1 MADRVFWPCWFV
13 AVALAGVVAGF
24 MLGHALILG
33 RFLDW
38 MLASAAPG
46 LLAQTYPV
54 FRGGAGRA
62 GLDAYYAVGGLQV
75 LSGLAFFAVALAA
88 RRHRGAAAVAA
99 VCGAAWV
106 IVHYASGFA
115 ALEARVLRSTTGAAR
130 EVTDRFLTWNGPI
143 HWFHAVTLLAALGA
157 LLSVPLSALRARSR
171 GPEQSTP

>member
-1 MADRVFWPCWFV
+1 MASHLFWPCWFV
-13 AVALAGVVAGF
+13 AAALTGVVTGF

-75 LSGLAFFAVALAA
+75 LSGLAFLLVALAA

-106 IVHYASGFA
+106 VVHYASGFA
-115 ALEARVLRSTTGAAR
+115 ALEASVLRSTTEVTR
-130 EVTDRFLTWNGPI
+130 EVRDRFLAWNAPI
-143 HWFHAVTLLAALGA
+143 HFVHAATLAAALGA
-157 LLSVPLSALRARSR
+157 LLSVPLSALRQRADPDSK
-171 GPEQSTP
+171 